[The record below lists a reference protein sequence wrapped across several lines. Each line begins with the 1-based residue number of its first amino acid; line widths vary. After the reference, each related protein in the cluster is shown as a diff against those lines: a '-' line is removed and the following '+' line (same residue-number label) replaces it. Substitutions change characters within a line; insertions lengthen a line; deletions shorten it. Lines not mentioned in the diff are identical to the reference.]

1 MFGRFDDE
9 EDVGREYLIIQP
21 GAPLPGGTIE
31 VCSTPLEVRNI
42 IEGEVLARHYK
53 GNQENYAIFELVE
66 FVSVWDDKKD
76 GAICIFSEDEME
88 KDDDVL

>member
-31 VCSTPLEVRNI
+31 VCSTPL
-42 IEGEVLARHYK
+42 
-53 GNQENYAIFELVE
+53 
-66 FVSVWDDKKD
+66 
-76 GAICIFSEDEME
+76 
-88 KDDDVL
+88 

>member
-1 MFGRFDDE
+1 M
-9 EDVGREYLIIQP
+9 
-21 GAPLPGGTIE
+21 
-31 VCSTPLEVRNI
+31 RNI